1 MFRGRHDLSKRFNAL
16 ARIQGT
22 VYAIQ
27 VFANGAHGEEND
39 VFGVSLVPELGER
52 QPIDKNLDAA
62 AGKLEFSQI
71 VTVQRF
77 VSAI

>member
-1 MFRGRHDLSKRFNAL
+1 MRFDEL

-27 VFANGAHGEEND
+27 VFANGAHGEKKE
-39 VFGVSLVPELGER
+39 VVGVTRVPEFRER

-62 AGKLEFSQI
+62 AGKLELSQI